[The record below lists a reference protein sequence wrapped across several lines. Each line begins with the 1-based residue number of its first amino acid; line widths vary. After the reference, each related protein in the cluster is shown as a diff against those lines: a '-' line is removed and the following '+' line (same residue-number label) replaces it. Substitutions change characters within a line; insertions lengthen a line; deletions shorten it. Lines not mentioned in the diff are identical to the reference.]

1 MVVPAY
7 VSPDLWILYYSFLSF
22 SISMLNLYLHPLKY
36 IFSSYVYCISYSCK
50 CVLRAMSDIFHRHFP
65 SYTFIHEQVVH
76 IHSHYGQYG
85 TELFISSLSLSLFFS
100 CIVHCLAKIGLTNCS
115 DMSWWISYVPL
126 SLNWLDRLGLDNFN
140 KEMFIVPW

>member
-7 VSPDLWILYYSFLSF
+7 VSLDLWILYYSFLSF

-50 CVLRAMSDIFHRHFP
+50 CVLRAMSDIFHPHFP

-76 IHSHYGQYG
+76 IHSHCGQYG
-85 TELFISSLSLSLFFS
+85 TELLISSLSLSLFFFFLHYS
-100 CIVHCLAKIGLTNCS
+100 VSSQNWFDQLFRYELMDQLCSIVIKLVGQIRIGQ
-115 DMSWWISYVPL
+115 
-126 SLNWLDRLGLDNFN
+126 F
-140 KEMFIVPW
+140 